1 MEIQL
6 KEYDPVPIPEVTEGE
21 PFWLLALGN
30 LTRHNS
36 KVFQLDD
43 SKYEAYETWIKEN
56 VKDKDY
62 SPAKS
67 GYCIC
72 DQTWAGNFDR

>member
-36 KVFQLDD
+36 KVFQLDGESATYGD
-43 SKYEAYETWIKEN
+43 SA
-56 VKDKDY
+56 VG
-62 SPAKS
+62 S
-67 GYCIC
+67 GQVVDLYHPTIEERSSIC
-72 DQTWAGNFDR
+72 KLRSGL